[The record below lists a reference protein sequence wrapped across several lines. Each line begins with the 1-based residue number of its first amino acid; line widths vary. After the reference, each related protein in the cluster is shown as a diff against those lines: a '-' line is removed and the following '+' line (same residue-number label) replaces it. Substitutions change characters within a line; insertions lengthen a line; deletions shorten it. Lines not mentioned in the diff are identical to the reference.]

1 MTDGTQDLVGQ
12 RVLMLAEAGVAAI
25 CCHTNWDSAQGGV
38 NYVLAKLCGLDNLQV
53 LEQGGVDARACP
65 LAVSPD
71 RDPLMPVPMSDY
83 LQLLKGSWSPTGCA
97 MWMQADV
104 V

>member
-1 MTDGTQDLVGQ
+1 
-12 RVLMLAEAGVAAI
+12 MLAEAGVAAI

-53 LEQGGVDARACP
+53 LEQGGVDAQGVP
-65 LAVSPD
+65 LWYQSD
-71 RDPLMPVPMSDY
+71 RDPLHAGADERLPAVAE
-83 LQLLKGSWSPTGCA
+83 KEAWSPTGCA

-104 V
+104 FTRSQ